1 MSQFLVGIDD
11 TLQQGLELSLLICC
25 LALLPRDDG
34 ISICQPSRSSS
45 ERITSLTS
53 RSAAGTSTAGGSNVG
68 NGTSAFT
75 TGTVSSST
83 TGSTLSGIWHAAAS
97 GKALRAFLRCLIAAA
112 GFSESASFATRNT
125 AQGTPSPGAGSA

>member
-83 TGSTLSGIWHAAAS
+83 TGVPVAARSAASGIAAAT
-97 GKALRAFLRCLIAAA
+97 GKALRTFLRCSRFLRV
-112 GFSESASFATRNT
+112 SFLCY
-125 AQGTPSPGAGSA
+125 

>member
-83 TGSTLSGIWHAAAS
+83 TGVPVAARSAAS
-97 GKALRAFLRCLIAAA
+97 GMLQLPAKLCELFCAA
-112 GFSESASFATRNT
+112 
-125 AQGTPSPGAGSA
+125 